1 MQLFLGTRHCAKR
14 HFTWAHLSSEPPVMW
29 ESWLHF
35 RNDKTEVRGE
45 KTFPKGHPERA
56 FELNCL
62 TPESILLIWILKLK
76 SLSHWTNGL
85 QILFPKDEGDK
96 NSRILPQ
103 LFFCCFITTVQCRAR
118 WIKKPQPCF
127 KNSLK
132 FLHLL
137 CSLSKPALY
146 RTWNPTACF
155 VGCSD
160 WLKEK
165 PDWLATS
172 LKSRVGNS
180 GLDQWR
186 PVKGII

>member
-1 MQLFLGTRHCAKR
+1 MLSAVSHELIYLQNHLWCESLGCILEMTKLK
-14 HFTWAHLSSEPPVMW
+14 F
-29 ESWLHF
+29 
-35 RNDKTEVRGE
+35 GE
-45 KTFPKGHPERA
+45 RKTFPKGHPERG
-56 FELNCL
+56 FELNCS

-103 LFFCCFITTVQCRAR
+103 LFFCCFITTVQCIAR
-118 WIKKPQPCF
+118 WNKKPQPCF

-165 PDWLATS
+165 PDWPQ
-172 LKSRVGNS
+172 V
-180 GLDQWR
+180 
-186 PVKGII
+186 